1 MIGLEIAP
9 IIPERITED
18 QGKTYLI
25 VHINVTFL
33 GTAREKVSETFGYRH
48 LEDFMASHLD
58 YLVLEWLNLQD
69 TEYSLSSFPFIL
81 LNYTNIEDFYR

>member
-1 MIGLEIAP
+1 MIYYF
-9 IIPERITED
+9 II
-18 QGKTYLI
+18 KTLTSFWF
-25 VHINVTFL
+25 VQVL
-33 GTAREKVSETFGYRH
+33 KKVSETFGYRS

-69 TEYSLSSFPFIL
+69 PEYSVSSFPFIL